1 MLKQVTGSRLLLAGF
16 IVAVLQTCGCR
27 SNMGPK
33 MPKEL
38 GAPSV
43 YLYPKDEFKQD
54 VLNYRTDVATNQ
66 LDAARALRNQMA
78 YRVMADVEDGY
89 GRFEMSLTSSRAL
102 QSTLAD
108 ATTLGLT
115 AATSVVGAVDVK
127 DILAVTTTA
136 FHGTWTS
143 YDKNFFQQKTTEA
156 IISQMRASRKTKQAQ
171 LITNL
176 DTRDVTSYPWDAA
189 WLDLVD
195 FYYAGTVPSALVE
208 ISSNAGLQAEQATIK
223 LNNAVAALTPR
234 TPAQAQQAVD
244 IRSTYTRLAAAVNGS
259 DTAAAAAAADTLRKI
274 LTDAGYT
281 PGTGES
287 GTDLLAD
294 FRKAMAEAAS
304 DNDKLAKLNQ
314 AVATDMK

>member
-1 MLKQVTGSRLLLAGF
+1 
-16 IVAVLQTCGCR
+16 
-27 SNMGPK
+27 
-33 MPKEL
+33 
-38 GAPSV
+38 
-43 YLYPKDEFKQD
+43 
-54 VLNYRTDVATNQ
+54 
-66 LDAARALRNQMA
+66 
-78 YRVMADVEDGY
+78 
-89 GRFEMSLTSSRAL
+89 
-102 QSTLAD
+102 
-108 ATTLGLT
+108 
-115 AATSVVGAVDVK
+115 
-127 DILAVTTTA
+127 
-136 FHGTWTS
+136 
-143 YDKNFFQQKTTEA
+143 
-156 IISQMRASRKTKQAQ
+156 
-171 LITNL
+171 
-176 DTRDVTSYPWDAA
+176 
-189 WLDLVD
+189 
-195 FYYAGTVPSALVE
+195 LVE